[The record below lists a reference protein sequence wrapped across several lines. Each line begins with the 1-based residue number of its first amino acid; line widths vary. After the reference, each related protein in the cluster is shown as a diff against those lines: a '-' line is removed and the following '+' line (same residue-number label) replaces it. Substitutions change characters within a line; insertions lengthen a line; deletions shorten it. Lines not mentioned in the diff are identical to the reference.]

1 MKRSLSNTIIKGAA
15 EELSSVKS
23 YSMKNMSFSPDSQKK
38 RGQSHSSVFN
48 ATPGSESNVEQL
60 LKEIEEREQ
69 YIKQITDKSDGLEKE
84 AYEKGFAQGEKAGME
99 LGEKRF
105 ESIIKS
111 FSEVLEFVGRLKEEC
126 YQKNEQ
132 DMIELVL
139 AIVRRIIQK
148 EVSADGSIIPRMIS
162 SALKYVTAQEGIK
175 VKLNPS
181 DLEFA
186 SQYRGEMI
194 KEMGGMKN
202 ITFESDEG
210 IVRGDAVIESS
221 YGVIDAGIEKHL
233 QEVEKALRA
242 QAEENAQK
250 TQMPGDEER
259 EIAQVEGE
267 EGGEREEEGKGAKEG
282 EEKEDGEG
290 D

>member
-1 MKRSLSNTIIKGAA
+1 MR
-15 EELSSVKS
+15 
-23 YSMKNMSFSPDSQKK
+23 NMSFPPDSQKK
-38 RGQSHSSVFN
+38 RGQPHSSAFN
-48 ATPGSESNVEQL
+48 ATSGPGNNVEQL
-60 LKEIEEREQ
+60 LKEIEEREK

-105 ESIIKS
+105 DSIVKS
-111 FSEVLEFVGRLKEEC
+111 FSEVLEFLGRLKEES

-139 AIVRRIIQK
+139 AIARRIIQK
-148 EVSADGSIIPRMIS
+148 EVSADGSIISRMIS
-162 SALKYVTAQEGIK
+162 SALKYVTDQERIK

-186 SQYRGEMI
+186 GQYRGEMI

-210 IVRGDAVIESS
+210 IVRGDAVIESNR
-221 YGVIDAGIEKHL
+221 GIIDAGIGKHL
-233 QEVEKALRA
+233 QEVEKALRE

-250 TQMPGDEER
+250 TQMAGDEEK
-259 EIAQVEGE
+259 EIARVDAEEAGESEGE
-267 EGGEREEEGKGAKEG
+267 GKEGGEGN
-282 EEKEDGEG
+282 
-290 D
+290 

>member
-1 MKRSLSNTIIKGAA
+1 VKKSLSSTIIKGAD

-23 YSMKNMSFSPDSQKK
+23 YSMRNMSFLPDSQKK

-60 LKEIEEREQ
+60 LKEIEEREK

-84 AYEKGFAQGEKAGME
+84 AYEKGFSQGEKAGME

-105 ESIIKS
+105 DSIVKS

-148 EVSADGSIIPRMIS
+148 EVSADESIISRMIS
-162 SALKYVTAQEGIK
+162 SALKYVTDQEGIK

-194 KEMGGMKN
+194 KEGGIKN

-210 IVRGDAVIESS
+210 IVRGDAVIESNR
-221 YGVIDAGIEKHL
+221 GIIDACIGKHL

-242 QAEENAQK
+242 QAA
-250 TQMPGDEER
+250 
-259 EIAQVEGE
+259 EIPQVK
-267 EGGEREEEGKGAKEG
+267 EGGEVMEEVKEKEEEKVEGKNKEG
-282 EEKEDGEG
+282 A
-290 D
+290 

>member
-1 MKRSLSNTIIKGAA
+1 MR
-15 EELSSVKS
+15 
-23 YSMKNMSFSPDSQKK
+23 NMSFSSDSQKK
-38 RGQSHSSVFN
+38 RGQSHSSAFK
-48 ATPGSESNVEQL
+48 ATPDSLNNVEQL
-60 LKEIEEREQ
+60 LKEIEEREK
-69 YIKQITDKSDGLEKE
+69 YIKQITDNSDGLEKE

-105 ESIIKS
+105 DSIVKS
-111 FSEVLEFVGRLKEEC
+111 FSEVLEFVERVKEEC

-139 AIVRRIIQK
+139 AIVRKIIQK
-148 EVSADGSIIPRMIS
+148 EVSDDGSIIPRMVT
-162 SALKYVTAQEGIK
+162 SALKYVRSQEGIK

-221 YGVIDAGIEKHL
+221 RGIIDAGIGKHL

-242 QAEENAQK
+242 QAEENAAQK
-250 TQMPGDEER
+250 TQMSGDEER
-259 EIAQVEGE
+259 EIARVEGE
-267 EGGEREEEGKGAKEG
+267 ERGEGEG
-282 EEKEDGEG
+282 EEKGGEG

>member
-1 MKRSLSNTIIKGAA
+1 MKRSLSSTIIKGAD
-15 EELSSVKS
+15 EELRSVKS
-23 YSMKNMSFSPDSQKK
+23 YSMRNMSFSPDSQKK
-38 RGQSHSSVFN
+38 RGQPHSSVFN
-48 ATPGSESNVEQL
+48 ATPDPGSNVEQL
-60 LKEIEEREQ
+60 LKEIEEREK

-84 AYEKGFAQGEKAGME
+84 AYEKGFVQGEKAGME

-105 ESIIKS
+105 DSIVKS
-111 FSEVLEFVGRLKEEC
+111 FSEVLDFLERLKEES

-139 AIVRRIIQK
+139 AIVRRVIQK
-148 EVSADGSIIPRMIS
+148 EVSDDGSIISRMIS
-162 SALKYVTAQEGIK
+162 SALKYVTEQERIK

-210 IVRGDAVIESS
+210 IVRGDAVIESNR
-221 YGVIDAGIEKHL
+221 GIIDAGIGKHL
-233 QEVEKALRA
+233 QEVEKALRK

-250 TQMPGDEER
+250 TQMTGDEEK
-259 EIAQVEGE
+259 EIARVDAEEAGESEGE
-267 EGGEREEEGKGAKEG
+267 GKEGGE
-282 EEKEDGEG
+282 G